1 MASKIPFYLFPFT
14 FSLIL
19 SAVATS
25 RIHALNNVS
34 LDCGRRFVLYWMI
47 TARRMRSNVALQR
60 AVELAN
66 ELGRP
71 LIVLE
76 ALRCDYPWANDR
88 LHTFV
93 LEGMKANAKA
103 AARSPALYYP
113 YVEAQAGDGRGLLQ
127 ALSIHAAAIVTDW
140 YPGFFIPHMLDAAA
154 RRAA

>member
-1 MASKIPFYLFPFT
+1 MSLVPF
-14 FSLIL
+14 
-19 SAVATS
+19 S
-25 RIHALNNVS
+25 RVRALNSIAVNPR
-34 LDCGRRFVLYWMI
+34 GRFVLYLMI
-47 TARRMRSNVALQR
+47 TARRMRSNFALQR
-60 AVELAN
+60 AVELVN
-66 ELGRP
+66 ELGLP

-76 ALRCDYPWANDR
+76 ALRCDHAWANDR

-103 AARSPALYYP
+103 VARSPALYYP